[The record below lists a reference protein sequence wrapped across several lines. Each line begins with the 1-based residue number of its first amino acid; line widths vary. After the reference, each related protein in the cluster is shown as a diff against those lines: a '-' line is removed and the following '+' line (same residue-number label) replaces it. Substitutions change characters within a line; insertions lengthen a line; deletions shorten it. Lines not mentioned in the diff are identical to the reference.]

1 MSRSGYSDEGDQ
13 WAMICWRG
21 AVESAIRGKRGQAFL
36 KEFRTALDAMPVKKL
51 YEHEL
56 QTTDGHSCALGAVGK
71 ARGIDMVG
79 WDPEHHSKLADTFNI
94 ADALVREIEFMNDE
108 YPWRRYHQCA
118 DNEDEKLAPQ
128 RWQSM
133 RTWVDAQIPKETP

>member
-13 WAMICWRG
+13 WDMIRWRG

-36 KEFRTALDAMPVKKL
+36 KEFRDALDAMPEKKL

-56 QTTDGHSCALGAVGK
+56 QTADGHSCALGAVGK

-79 WDPEHHSKLADTFNI
+79 WDPEHHSKLADTFDI

-108 YPWRRYHQCA
+108 SPWRRTWTY
-118 DNEDEKLAPQ
+118 DEPEKLAPQ
-128 RWQSM
+128 RWRSM
-133 RTWVDAQIPKETP
+133 REWVDQQIPKETP